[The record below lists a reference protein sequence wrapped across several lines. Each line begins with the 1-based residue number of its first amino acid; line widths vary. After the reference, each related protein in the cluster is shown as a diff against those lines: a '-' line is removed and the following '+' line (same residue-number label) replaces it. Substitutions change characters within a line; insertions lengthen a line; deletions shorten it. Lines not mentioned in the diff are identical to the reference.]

1 MICMAE
7 EMMTPGTECDTCA
20 RVFNRGDF
28 LVGKVIAMD
37 KEWTIP
43 ENHSFIQVMNGGKPR
58 RLPVIR
64 HSPNLFQKRRKA
76 SRAFSQ
82 KFNFVQCLCN
92 VGTNWCAC
100 FTGKLGY
107 CLV

>member
-28 LVGKVIAMD
+28 LVGKVIAVD

-43 ENHSFIQVMNGGKPR
+43 RITVSFR
-58 RLPVIR
+58 
-64 HSPNLFQKRRKA
+64 
-76 SRAFSQ
+76 
-82 KFNFVQCLCN
+82 
-92 VGTNWCAC
+92 
-100 FTGKLGY
+100 
-107 CLV
+107 